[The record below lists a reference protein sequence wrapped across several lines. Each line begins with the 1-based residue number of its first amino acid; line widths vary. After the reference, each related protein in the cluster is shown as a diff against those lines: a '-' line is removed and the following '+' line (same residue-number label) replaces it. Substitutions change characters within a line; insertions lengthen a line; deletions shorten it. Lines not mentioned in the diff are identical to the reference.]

1 MVFCYNECCRR
12 VRRQICSNNGNEK
25 EATTL
30 DMVMQ
35 MQLEKDETQHAMNG
49 PAADDAAVLFAEL
62 LEEYPYTEPKRGD
75 IRQGTILW
83 VGDDSVLMDVG
94 AKRDAIVQRQDLNR
108 LDESIIAGLEVGAE
122 LPVLVLRTAQKDDE
136 LIVSIKRGLEDQVW
150 QTAQAAMDD
159 KAVMELSVI
168 GQNKGG
174 LLVDYEGL
182 RGFVPSSHVPALR
195 YLRNDAREER
205 KQELIG
211 TEMPVQVIEVDRR
224 RRRLVMS
231 GRAAA
236 RHMRSQ
242 RLQELEAGQIV
253 TGVVENITNFG
264 VFVNLN
270 GVTGLVHISRLD
282 WQRVDHPSELFEA
295 GDEITARIDSID
307 RDRGRIS
314 LNRQAVTPSPWEVL
328 PTVHDVGEIIEGT
341 VTNVVDF
348 GIFVRIDVG
357 VEGLVHNSELQPQQ
371 ADAPFY
377 APAPGDTVRVRI
389 LRIDPD
395 RQRLALS
402 MRDIEPMWQVADEGD
417 ADADTEM
424 TATEVTETESEPELG
439 SEPVQPEADAQ
450 PETA

>member
-159 KAVMELSVI
+159 KAVMELTVI

-253 TGVVENITNFG
+253 TALRGA
-264 VFVNLN
+264 
-270 GVTGLVHISRLD
+270 SRL
-282 WQRVDHPSELFEA
+282 QVPFQSGPVGCRQSERLQFRGNAITIEVGGLHPGFIQL
-295 GDEITARIDSID
+295 RI
-307 RDRGRIS
+307 
-314 LNRQAVTPSPWEVL
+314 
-328 PTVHDVGEIIEGT
+328 GT
-341 VTNVVDF
+341 VDKLRLHLRIRLPRLRRLLSISGHLFHRRLGELLQRF
-348 GIFVRIDVG
+348 GCLLCVLS
-357 VEGLVHNSELQPQQ
+357 GLL
-371 ADAPFY
+371 
-377 APAPGDTVRVRI
+377 RI
-389 LRIDPD
+389 L
-395 RQRLALS
+395 
-402 MRDIEPMWQVADEGD
+402 
-417 ADADTEM
+417 
-424 TATEVTETESEPELG
+424 
-439 SEPVQPEADAQ
+439 
-450 PETA
+450 